1 MTKLMSAKVSNR
13 EYRQIM
19 TRRDMFER
27 LRQQNSFEPVQ
38 VFAQSVQVFQVF
50 QVF

>member
-1 MTKLMSAKVSNR
+1 MQEQNV
-13 EYRQIM
+13 EIY
-19 TRRDMFER
+19 DMIEPMQ
-27 LRQQNSFEPVQ
+27 QQNSFEPVQ